1 MITIAL
7 ASDHAG
13 FSLKTGL
20 LEYLKEKGIPVRD
33 FGTFSEER
41 IDYIDFAVEAVESVL
56 RGECD
61 RALLVCGTGIGMSMV
76 ANKFRGIRATL
87 CLDEYMADMSR
98 RHNDS
103 NCLTLGGRMVPL
115 DEARLIV
122 DTWLETAFEGGRHTD
137 RLKKIEELEIKN
149 FK

>member
-1 MITIAL
+1 MTIAL

-13 FSLKTGL
+13 FSLKAGL
-20 LEYLKEKGIPVRD
+20 LEYLKDKEIPVKD
-33 FGTFSEER
+33 FGTYSDER
-41 IDYIDFAVEAVESVL
+41 VDYIDFAALAVEAVL

-103 NCLTLGGRMVPL
+103 NCLALGGRMVPL
-115 DEARLIV
+115 DEAILIV
-122 DTWLETAFEGGRHTD
+122 DTWLETEFEGGRHSD
-137 RLKKIEELEIKN
+137 RLKKIEELEINN

>member
-1 MITIAL
+1 MTIAL

-13 FSLKTGL
+13 FSLKAGL
-20 LEYLKEKGIPVRD
+20 FEYLKEKGIPVKD
-33 FGTFSEER
+33 FGTYSDER
-41 IDYIDFAVEAVESVL
+41 VDYIDFAALAVEAVL
-56 RGECD
+56 QGECD

-103 NCLTLGGRMVPL
+103 NCLALGGRMVPL

-122 DTWLETAFEGGRHTD
+122 DTWLETEFEGGRHSD

>member
-1 MITIAL
+1 MKTIAL

-41 IDYIDFAVEAVESVL
+41 IDYIDFAVEAVEAVL

-76 ANKFRGIRATL
+76 ANKFRGIRAAL

-122 DTWLETAFEGGRHTD
+122 DTWLDTAFEGGRHAD
-137 RLKKIEELEIKN
+137 RLKKIEELEINN